1 MISSLPLSRSN
12 LILLHEHKF
21 ETREEIYALTPSQ
34 LARELEINQ
43 DEALK
48 IWKTAKFG
56 DDCMTRSVSNLSST
70 NSKREVSALNLWRRK
85 ARQRPIFSLCEDMDK
100 MFGNGIRIGEVTE
113 FCGVPGAGKTQL
125 GMQIACTVQIP
136 TDLHGP
142 GGQAIYIDTEGSFMP
157 RRAYE
162 IAGGVCKHLRGV
174 AAISSDEKVK
184 LIILDSIAFHF
195 RHGFE
200 DNYMERNRTLTSIA
214 QTLTKL
220 AQSLQI
226 AVIIM
231 NHVTARMSA
240 SGSGSLTPA
249 LGPTWAHSCTNRVM
263 LEYRD
268 GRRWARILKSS
279 SCEAK
284 TIEYE
289 IGSDGV
295 RNLSPA
301 PASTAGFGNENMDF
315 KETSSTS
322 SKRQRML

>member
-1 MISSLPLSRSN
+1 
-12 LILLHEHKF
+12 
-21 ETREEIYALTPSQ
+21 
-34 LARELEINQ
+34 LEINQ

-174 AAISSDEKVK
+174 AAISSDEKITTVA
-184 LIILDSIAFHF
+184 D
-195 RHGFE
+195 G
-200 DNYMERNRTLTSIA
+200 
-214 QTLTKL
+214 
-220 AQSLQI
+220 
-226 AVIIM
+226 
-231 NHVTARMSA
+231 
-240 SGSGSLTPA
+240 LTPRNFLENIFVYRVYNYIEQLTCVKS
-249 LGPTWAHSCTNRVM
+249 LG
-263 LEYRD
+263 
-268 GRRWARILKSS
+268 
-279 SCEAK
+279 
-284 TIEYE
+284 
-289 IGSDGV
+289 
-295 RNLSPA
+295 
-301 PASTAGFGNENMDF
+301 GFI
-315 KETSSTS
+315 
-322 SKRQRML
+322 SKHPKVWRFERGLR